1 LSAWSINSVPAGVAE
16 RERRRRGEGR
26 RIEPA
31 ISVARVVIEDRL
43 ARELKTVLHKRVGIP
58 LSQLHLR
65 NALLSLLHGRQSEQ
79 KTREGGAGAVVG
91 CCSRSEAV
99 GELIVTAIL
108 KEAP

>member
-1 LSAWSINSVPAGVAE
+1 VFRPVLPNVNAAG
-16 RERRRRGEGR
+16 RGEGR

-91 CCSRSEAV
+91 AV
-99 GELIVTAIL
+99 RVVKPLVN
-108 KEAP
+108 